1 MRRSTA
7 KPGSQ
12 ALTGNGSRPKRE
24 SRRTEAKERK
34 TEELPPLALVAQI
47 TALIAKPD
55 EDPTAAAR
63 RALALIDASRAAIAE
78 KAVATAQKAHND
90 ALQAKVPEFLSFNA
104 GLRYL
109 TGQKRADRARA
120 ALKRMLIKRLYY
132 DEELIQQFF
141 DRHED
146 KPRPRDMSERA
157 VELGRRDGFL
167 GGFRRCDLIEYA
179 KLLSEEEPRIEGH

>member
-7 KPGSQ
+7 KSGSQ

-24 SRRTEAKERK
+24 SGQTEAKESK
-34 TEELPPLALVAQI
+34 TEELPPLALVASI
-47 TALIAKPD
+47 TATIAKPN

-78 KAVATAQKAHND
+78 KAVAIAQKAHND
-90 ALQAKVPEFLSFNA
+90 ALQAKVPEFLPFNA

-109 TGQKRADRARA
+109 TGQKRAGRARA
-120 ALKRMLIKRLYY
+120 TMRRLLMDRLHYN
-132 DEELIQQFF
+132 DELIQQFF

-146 KPRPRDMSERA
+146 KARPTDLPKRIVDI
-157 VELGRRDGFL
+157 GRRDGFL

-179 KLLSEEEPRIEGH
+179 KLLAEEQPRIEGH

>member
-24 SRRTEAKERK
+24 SGQTEAKESK

-47 TALIAKPD
+47 SALIAKPD

-63 RALALIDASRAAIAE
+63 RALALIDASRAAIA
-78 KAVATAQKAHND
+78 QKAHND
-90 ALQAKVPEFLSFNA
+90 ALQSTVPEFLSFNA

-120 ALKRMLIKRLYY
+120 RMLRLLRGRLHY
-132 DEELIQQFF
+132 DEGLIQQFL

>member
-7 KPGSQ
+7 KPSSE

-24 SRRTEAKERK
+24 SRQTEAKGPK
-34 TEELPPLALVAQI
+34 TEELPPLALVAEI

-55 EDPTAAAR
+55 EEPAAAAR
-63 RALALIDASRAAIAE
+63 RALALIDASRAAIAQ
-78 KAVATAQKAHND
+78 KAVAIAQKAHND

-120 ALKRMLIKRLYY
+120 ALKRMLIERLYY
-132 DEELIQQFF
+132 DKELIQQFF

-146 KPRPRDMSERA
+146 KARPTDLPKHIINM
-157 VELGRRDGFL
+157 GRRDGFL

-179 KLLSEEEPRIEGH
+179 KLLSEEQPRIEGH